1 MLSGQ
6 LQNAGG
12 ASFSTTTW
20 LPSLG
25 PAPSP
30 LSSVYSS
37 APGASSEAKLNI
49 SGVTKSFKKY
59 HGVRQASRGGVEAL
73 RLVCLQADQ
82 GLWTGWNYRSSSR
95 WLRSLPCHQAQ
106 APHQSGLLPG
116 IGEELDSLTCFKFSL
131 DMKLTQ
137 PPFAGGNLFPGSGHH
152 PIVQHTPPHYWQLFH
167 LGR

>member
-12 ASFSTTTW
+12 ASLGTTTW

-49 SGVTKSFKKY
+49 SGVTNSFKKY
-59 HGVRQASRGGVEAL
+59 HGVRQAGRGGVEAL
-73 RLVCLQADQ
+73 RHICLKADQ

-106 APHQSGLLPG
+106 APRQSGLLPG
-116 IGEELDSLTCFKFSL
+116 IGEHFWNDSISIRINFSEFFFIQ
-131 DMKLTQ
+131 T
-137 PPFAGGNLFPGSGHH
+137 PF
-152 PIVQHTPPHYWQLFH
+152 
-167 LGR
+167 